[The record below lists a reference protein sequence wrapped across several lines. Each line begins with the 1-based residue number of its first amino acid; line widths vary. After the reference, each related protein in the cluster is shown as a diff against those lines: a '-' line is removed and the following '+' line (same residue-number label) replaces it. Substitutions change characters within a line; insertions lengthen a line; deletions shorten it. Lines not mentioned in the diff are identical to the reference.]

1 MPLALAIVP
10 AALALAGA
18 GLGIAGQQK
27 SQQAL
32 SAARSQAAAKEAT
45 LQANSN
51 AIFKKSLAGS
61 TPEVAQQEMAK
72 GTEARMSAWNDL
84 KSATTPIAAALPATS
99 TTTTNPGQAAQT
111 QSGGAASAWNKLNA
125 GATAKLGSYSDW
137 ENQQAIKNGNASQ
150 KLETQN
156 NFARGDANL
165 LPLELSVA
173 GEAGDKLSGW
183 GSMVSALGSVAGAA
197 GGLAGGASAAK
208 GASNAG
214 SIANTPSVYA
224 PLAGGDVPS
233 FGTGGVAPNWANMY
247 RN

>member
-18 GLGIAGQQK
+18 GLGVAGQQK

-32 SAARSQAAAKEAT
+32 SAARSQATAKQAT

-72 GTEARMSAWNDL
+72 GEASRMSAWNDL
-84 KSATTPIAAALPATS
+84 KTATTPIAAALPAT
-99 TTTTNPGQAAQT
+99 TTTTNPGKEAQA
-111 QSGGAASAWNKLNA
+111 QSGGAASAWKKLNA
-125 GATAKLGSYSDW
+125 RAAARTGSYSDW
-137 ENQQAIKNGNASQ
+137 QNQQAIKNANASQ

-197 GGLAGGASAAK
+197 GGMAGGAAGAAK

-224 PLAGGDVPS
+224 PLAGGNVPS

-247 RN
+247 R